1 MHILF
6 LPNLDLFVFI
16 LLVTSCQEQS
26 FLQCAVETMGG
37 TILPFLDT
45 LESSLAFYVSRGLTH
60 IVTPSL
66 TPSQR
71 DRITRTLQDSSV
83 AIRSST
89 WLYTCID
96 SRCCIALASA
106 NLWQASLFLPAPR

>member
-16 LLVTSCQEQS
+16 LLVTSSQEQS

-45 LESSLAFYVSRGLTH
+45 LESSLAFYVSRG
-60 IVTPSL
+60 L